1 MHGVLLT
8 GPSKVPETH
17 PQRQTHAQRHTPEIH
32 AKVQIGSKLHDRLIA
47 CGVIHLLVYG
57 AGFMAVCA
65 YGLIRLRLRA
75 QAEHAK
81 GQRAMLWFRFL
92 YLGTS
97 YGVLGCSGGYQGMC
111 RLSAPEQQ
119 QIDI

>member
-1 MHGVLLT
+1 M
-8 GPSKVPETH
+8 
-17 PQRQTHAQRHTPEIH
+17 
-32 AKVQIGSKLHDRLIA
+32 GSSAHRRLIA

-57 AGFMAVCA
+57 VGFMAVCA

-92 YLGTS
+92 YFGEHLTECWGVVVGIKGCAGFRPQNSSISTS
-97 YGVLGCSGGYQGMC
+97 EFPPGIPPLWARAG
-111 RLSAPEQQ
+111 LSL
-119 QIDI
+119 